1 MLLLSCG
8 TEPTPWS
15 ASDVC
20 PDAPGTLHD
29 ERDGQDY
36 KTVKIGTQTWMAE
49 NLNYA
54 TGTSWCY
61 GDAESNCAV
70 YGRLY
75 NWETARIAC
84 PTGWHIPSDD
94 EWLTLVDNMGGSADA
109 GIRLKSSTGWKADGV
124 NSGDGTNDCSYSAL
138 PGGVFHVTD
147 YDFINVRTYWWADG
161 DVSDTQIKLW
171 GLNYDVNNVIT
182 SYGYKKEGHSLRC
195 VLD

>member
-1 MLLLSCG
+1 MFCETGTDDSGSNFCEVTKKIPIMKKSLKFLSVSTVLLLSCS

-20 PDAPGTLHD
+20 PDASGTLHD

-49 NLNYA
+49 NLNYV

-75 NWETARIAC
+75 NWETARTAC

-94 EWLTLVDNMGGSADA
+94 EWLTLVDNMGG
-109 GIRLKSSTGWKADGV
+109 
-124 NSGDGTNDCSYSAL
+124 C
-138 PGGVFHVTD
+138 
-147 YDFINVRTYWWADG
+147 
-161 DVSDTQIKLW
+161 
-171 GLNYDVNNVIT
+171 
-182 SYGYKKEGHSLRC
+182 
-195 VLD
+195 